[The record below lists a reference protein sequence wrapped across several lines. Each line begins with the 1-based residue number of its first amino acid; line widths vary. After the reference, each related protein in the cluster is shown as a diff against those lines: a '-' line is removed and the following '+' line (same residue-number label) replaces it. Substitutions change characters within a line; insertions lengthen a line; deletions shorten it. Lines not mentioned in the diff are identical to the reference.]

1 MNNELLGGLDD
12 TQEED
17 NVVSMEEHKVKR
29 KAFHEWEVNG
39 VCHKLKLKTSMVEK
53 LENKYRENL
62 LNLISRD
69 GVPPLSVML
78 TIIQAAI
85 QPWEH
90 NVAYKDVVN
99 LYDAWVDN
107 EDGNQM
113 ELLNKVIIPTMAVS
127 GFFTPEQAESIM
139 SSLNEA
145 MDML

>member
-12 TQEED
+12 AQEEE

-29 KAFHEWEVNG
+29 KAFHEWVVNG
-39 VCHKLKLKTSMVEK
+39 VSHKLKLKTSMVEK

-90 NVAYKDVVN
+90 NVAYKDVVG

-139 SSLNEA
+139 NSLNEA